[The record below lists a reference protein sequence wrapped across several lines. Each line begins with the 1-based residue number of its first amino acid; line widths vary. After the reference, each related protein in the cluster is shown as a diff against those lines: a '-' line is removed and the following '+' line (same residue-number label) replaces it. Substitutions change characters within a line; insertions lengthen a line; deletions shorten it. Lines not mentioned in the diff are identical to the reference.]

1 MLVRVVLL
9 ASFLVICATSG
20 SRCPGRR
27 CGRGRRFEGDG
38 HGQPERDCF
47 HRTRA
52 YRRVRPE
59 QEHRRPHGRRQR
71 DERRRLQTSHQFFQ
85 AGHHDRT
92 SFARDRHELSAE
104 GAGWSSADAGTVQP
118 DDHSRA
124 GRSQLGAGPE
134 HLGDPVG
141 FPESRG
147 RQQSDSKP
155 AGRPAGR
162 LVFSC
167 GLHVALRLELHSD
180 RIHQQSESGH
190 ESRDARRSCGC
201 RRPAGRVRVLG
212 LPEHER
218 PAGSD
223 SRRATAGGSPDIRC
237 DASSRPRRTRRRS
250 PSCSR
255 HLLLQAHPRPPLLS
269 RQRRRR
275 LSSASATGCSRS
287 VETTSRWPST
297 WATTSSSSKADRA
310 MRAGWR

>member
-9 ASFLVICATSG
+9 ASFARHLCDAG
-20 SRCPGRR
+20 SRCPGRL

-59 QEHRRPHGRRQR
+59 QEHWRPHGRRQR

-85 AGHHDRT
+85 AGHHDRA

-147 RQQSDSKP
+147 RQQSNGKP
-155 AGRPAGR
+155 AGQPAGR

-223 SRRATAGGSPDIRC
+223 SRRAAAGGSGDIRC
-237 DASSRPRRTRRRS
+237 EHRVGYSEPADARRAARAVSRRRRTRARR
-250 PSCSR
+250 CS
-255 HLLLQAHPRPPLLS
+255 AS
-269 RQRRRR
+269 RRRR
-275 LSSASATGCSRS
+275 LSSASATGYSRS
-287 VETTSRWPST
+287 AETTSRWPST